1 MFIFILEESSTTSV
15 SQISN
20 RLVSDKFNSNKE
32 LGWDFLVSMWHNRG
46 LFSNASHFRV
56 SNNCTGVD
64 NYQALIK
71 YDQWSVKRGVK
82 KKTQIMILS
91 ANFLTYKRRTQQ
103 RNQTFIHSTLQRK
116 FKLLTNTGLQQTRCQ
131 YHTNRVCKI
140 HVCICDLW
148 SASWVDAMYKHVR
161 CREEK
166 LFLVGCCRHQLTAA
180 AHVWQT
186 RPTYRQRPATHPSFR
201 PSSRLPSNYTVLLQ
215 YLHYFSY

>member
-91 ANFLTYKRRTQQ
+91 ANFLTYKRRTHNNATKPSFIQ
-103 RNQTFIHSTLQRK
+103 RYNVNLNYSPTQ
-116 FKLLTNTGLQQTRCQ
+116 
-131 YHTNRVCKI
+131 VC
-140 HVCICDLW
+140 
-148 SASWVDAMYKHVR
+148 SKHVVNITQIVYAKSMFVFVICGQRVELMR
-161 CREEK
+161 CINTSVVEK